1 MKYSHSNQKG
11 VFMDYETCIQEMIK
25 LLELKGCTT
34 RTIELY
40 AICIRKLL
48 TTLDKPVDEI
58 TTDDLMSYI
67 YQMISR
73 KLGNNTINQN
83 HSIIIFFFTHVLR
96 KHHLIIPIPFMRR
109 VRKLPEILT
118 PDEIQEILKSASSFK
133 YKTIF
138 MTLYSSGLRI
148 SEVLRLRISD
158 IDSKKMQLR
167 IQQGKGRKDRYTILS
182 KENLKC
188 LREYY
193 RIYQPEDL
201 LFFGYSY
208 KDKPLSINT
217 VEKEFRI
224 AVRATKI
231 KKKATPHSLR
241 HAFASH
247 LLENGADIYAIKAL
261 LGHSTLRSTEIYLQL
276 APTKVFDIK
285 SPMDQV
291 PTYE

>member
-1 MKYSHSNQKG
+1 
-11 VFMDYETCIQEMIK
+11 MDYEKYILEMIR
-25 LLELKGCTT
+25 LLELKGCAT
-34 RTIELY
+34 RTIEGY
-40 AICIRKLL
+40 SICIRKLL
-48 TTLDKPVDEI
+48 TTLNKPVEEI
-58 TTDDLMSYI
+58 TTDDLMNYI
-67 YQMISR
+67 YEMISR

-83 HSIIIFFFTHVLR
+83 HSVIIFFFTHVLR
-96 KHHLIIPIPFMRR
+96 KHHLITPIPFMRR

-118 PDEIQEILKSASSFK
+118 PNEVQSIIQSASSLK

-138 MTLYSSGLRI
+138 MTIYSSGLRI

-167 IQQGKGRKDRYTILS
+167 IEQGKRRKDRYTILS
-182 KENLKC
+182 KVNLEC

-193 RIYQPEDL
+193 KIYRPVDL
-201 LFFGYSY
+201 LFFRYSY
-208 KDKPLSINT
+208 KEQPLSVNT
-217 VEKEFRI
+217 VEKEFKD
-224 AVRATKI
+224 AVKSTGL

-247 LLENGADIYAIKAL
+247 LLENGADIYAIKSL
-261 LGHSTLRSTEIYLQL
+261 LGHSTISSTEIYLQL
-276 APTKVFDIK
+276 APTKVLDLK

>member
-1 MKYSHSNQKG
+1 
-11 VFMDYETCIQEMIK
+11 MDYETYIQERVR

-34 RTIELY
+34 RTIEVY
-40 AICIRKLL
+40 SICIRKLL
-48 TTLDKPVDEI
+48 TTIAKPVDEI
-58 TTDDLMSYI
+58 TTDDLMDYI

-96 KHHLIIPIPFMRR
+96 KRHLVTPIPFMRR
-109 VRKLPEILT
+109 IRKLPQILT
-118 PDEIQEILKSASSFK
+118 PEEINSIFKSANSLK

-182 KENLKC
+182 QVNLKC

-193 RIYQPEDL
+193 KIYQPEGL
-201 LFFGYSY
+201 LFFAYSY
-208 KDKPLSINT
+208 KDRPLSINT

-224 AVRATKI
+224 AVRATGI
-231 KKKATPHSLR
+231 KKNATPHSLR

>member
-1 MKYSHSNQKG
+1 
-11 VFMDYETCIQEMIK
+11 MDYETCIQEMTK

-34 RTIELY
+34 RTIEVY
-40 AICIRKLL
+40 SICIRKLL
-48 TTLDKPVDEI
+48 TSLEKPVEEI
-58 TTDDLMSYI
+58 TTDDLMNYI

-96 KHHLIIPIPFMRR
+96 KRHIVTPIPFMRR

-118 PDEIQEILKSASSFK
+118 SNEIQEIFKSASSLK
-133 YKTIF
+133 YKAIF
-138 MTLYSSGLRI
+138 MTLYSSRLRI

-167 IQQGKGRKDRYTILS
+167 IQQGKRRKDRYTILS
-182 KENLKC
+182 QVNLLC

-193 RIYQPEDL
+193 KIYKPEDL
-201 LFFGYSY
+201 LFFRYSY
-208 KDKPLSINT
+208 KDQPLSINT
-217 VEKEFRI
+217 VEKEFKI
-224 AVRATKI
+224 AVRATGI

-241 HAFASH
+241 HGFASH

-276 APTKVFDIK
+276 APAKVFNIK